1 MRLDAEDLDGEGTSE
16 CLAPWTSCQGG
27 PWSSSCSVSGAGRAW
42 ASKTSLATGASTHAP
57 LVQQHTVA
65 LFEDEQRFIDHAHSP
80 IFLAEEHEVLAPITG
95 GGAMDA
101 ETAWDEP

>member
-1 MRLDAEDLDGEGTSE
+1 VRASRGAPEPCDGVAEIWFRDTASITAAVEIPEG
-16 CLAPWTSCQGG
+16 LAA
-27 PWSSSCSVSGAGRAW
+27 AG
-42 ASKTSLATGASTHAP
+42 
-57 LVQQHTVA
+57 A

-80 IFLAEEHEVLAPITG
+80 IFLAEEHEVIAPITG